1 MALRIGFLGAG
12 KMAQA
17 IAKGIISTGMV
28 KADSVIAS
36 SPPQDQLYLDFF
48 KVLRPSDP
56 KIARV
61 MPNTCV
67 SVGEGACAFVA
78 SDDPSADTVTKLFS
92 AVGTCHRLTDE
103 SQLDAVTALSGAG
116 PAYVFS
122 IAEALADGGVK
133 MGLPRVLAVNLVS
146 QTILGAAK
154 MIQKTGRHTAVLRDE
169 VTSPGGNT
177 IEGLHF
183 LEKSGMRAA
192 LMGAIEASTIKC
204 RVTNMELKEQLKGK

>member
-48 KVLRPSDP
+48 KDLGCGITHRNEDVVSSSNVVIVAVKPNVMSNVLQSVKNATTSEKLFISVAMGIEIRDIREVLRPSDP

-116 PAYVFS
+116 PAYE
-122 IAEALADGGVK
+122 I
-133 MGLPRVLAVNLVS
+133 P
-146 QTILGAAK
+146 
-154 MIQKTGRHTAVLRDE
+154 
-169 VTSPGGNT
+169 
-177 IEGLHF
+177 
-183 LEKSGMRAA
+183 
-192 LMGAIEASTIKC
+192 
-204 RVTNMELKEQLKGK
+204 